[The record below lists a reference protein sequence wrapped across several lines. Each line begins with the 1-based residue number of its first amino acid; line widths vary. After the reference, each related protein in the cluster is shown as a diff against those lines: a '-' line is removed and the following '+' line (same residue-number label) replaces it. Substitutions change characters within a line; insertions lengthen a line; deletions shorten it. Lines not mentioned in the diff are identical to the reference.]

1 MAMFSKSAWAAA
13 GLAALVASA
22 CTEAPRSTTKVGQD
36 IVLSR
41 PDGCEKVL
49 DIRREQ
55 GSEYQVLCETSQKE
69 VALYFRS
76 NHNDYWRRIYV
87 R

>member
-1 MAMFSKSAWAAA
+1 MVMFSKLTWAAA
-13 GLAALVASA
+13 GLTALVASG
-22 CTEAPRSTTKVGQD
+22 CTEAPRSTTHVGQD
-36 IVLSR
+36 IILSK
-41 PDGCEKVL
+41 PEGCEKVL

-55 GSEYQVLCETSQKE
+55 GSEYQVLCETVQKE

-76 NHNDYWRRIYV
+76 NFNDYWRRIYV